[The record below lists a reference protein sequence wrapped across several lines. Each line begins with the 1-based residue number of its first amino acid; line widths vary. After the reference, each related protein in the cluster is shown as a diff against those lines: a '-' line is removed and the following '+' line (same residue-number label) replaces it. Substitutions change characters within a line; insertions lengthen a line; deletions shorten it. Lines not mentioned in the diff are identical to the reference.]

1 MLGWADGEHSIRS
14 LGRFHICYQD
24 GSQLVGSY
32 KLISPQPVIGNMGK
46 VQYSGVSG
54 LVNSVAG
61 QIIKSLT
68 FRGGVLGWGWVA
80 STFKNEESKI
90 GSEEVKLKTVSCQ
103 DYSRSLECSPRSH
116 EQRNE
121 SRLLQRD
128 RVGLGLVK

>member
-1 MLGWADGEHSIRS
+1 
-14 LGRFHICYQD
+14 
-24 GSQLVGSY
+24 
-32 KLISPQPVIGNMGK
+32 MGK

-68 FRGGVLGWGWVA
+68 FGGGVLGWGWVA

-103 DYSRSLECSPRSH
+103 DYSRSLSVLPEATNKGMSPVYCLRQGRLGTGKVIVLNSYKSLSL
-116 EQRNE
+116 RPTGVDTL
-121 SRLLQRD
+121 RLL
-128 RVGLGLVK
+128 